1 MKIRIMGKKVG
12 WEKGVFKREFDGQHT
27 ELYPGRDAC
36 NVQMAVKLKDRTELQ
51 VQIWMAFLCR

>member
-1 MKIRIMGKKVG
+1 MGNKVG
-12 WEKGVFKREFDGQHT
+12 WGKGVFKKEFDGQHT

-51 VQIWMAFLCR
+51 VQIWMAFLYK